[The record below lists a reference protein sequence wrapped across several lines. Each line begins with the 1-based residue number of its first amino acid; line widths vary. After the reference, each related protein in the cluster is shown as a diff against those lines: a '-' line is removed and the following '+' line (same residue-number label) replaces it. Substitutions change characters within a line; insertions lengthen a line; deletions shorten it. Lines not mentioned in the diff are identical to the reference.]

1 MFLNV
6 LTFLCILSHFLPQLY
21 SWLNSARSAASGYL
35 RLGCIVVFLDGW
47 DSGVVDGISH
57 RVAVHRWREAKW
69 SFLFLKGRDDLA
81 CTLGYFSASQVSW
94 RPWRDRGE
102 GIKLLPQIHKCLWA
116 KLFLASPF
124 YNPCLRALCHQKLD
138 ICPNCRA
145 ENLVPVLSVGLPQSP
160 WPHFCSATCRPQLT
174 QRREIQWSRLKLNG
188 KELGP
193 CYYLSRS
200 PSRISIFIQPHIP
213 VNLFLP
219 PQSNKSDWKINFGVR
234 DLCSDLPLT
243 RAILCMLQNQYFR
256 VSIHCL

>member
-1 MFLNV
+1 MHLVAF
-6 LTFLCILSHFLPQLY
+6 P
-21 SWLNSARSAASGYL
+21 SAALLMTEFRTRCCIWLSLTWMYCGFSWWL
-35 RLGCIVVFLDGW
+35 RLRCCWWNIPPGGSPQVEGGKMVLPIPQRQGW
-47 DSGVVDGISH
+47 LSLYFGLLLSISGVMET
-57 RVAVHRWREAKW
+57 VA
-69 SFLFLKGRDDLA
+69 GP
-81 CTLGYFSASQVSW
+81 G
-94 RPWRDRGE
+94 GE
-102 GIKLLPQIHKCLWA
+102 GIKLLPQIHKSLWA

-200 PSRISIFIQPHIP
+200 PSRISIFIQPCIP